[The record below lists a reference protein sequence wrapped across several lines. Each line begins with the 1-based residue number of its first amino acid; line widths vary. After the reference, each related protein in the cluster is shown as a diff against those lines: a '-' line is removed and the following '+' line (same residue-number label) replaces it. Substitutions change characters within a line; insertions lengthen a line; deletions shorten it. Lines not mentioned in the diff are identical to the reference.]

1 MGAELRQAGEALA
14 DRLVP
19 QPPQRLRPVGAHQ
32 HLLQVVELDS
42 ILGNLAQ
49 RDDRVLVVV
58 AVERQRRARGDL
70 ARPLGGQQDQ
80 LEAVRNLDNAIFDG
94 NPCHPLT
101 LQSPNLEPVEYMGR
115 GTQRQQQDPRKTVQF
130 PRGNPLGTGPARM
143 TR

>member
-1 MGAELRQAGEALA
+1 MLLHA
-14 DRLVP
+14 
-19 QPPQRLRPVGAHQ
+19 AHQ
-32 HLLQVVELDS
+32 HLLQMVELNRV
-42 ILGNLAQ
+42 LGNLAQ

-80 LEAVRNLDNAIFDG
+80 LEAVRDFDDAILDG

-101 LQSPNLEPVEYMGR
+101 FQPPNLESVEYMGR
-115 GTQRQQQDPRKTVQF
+115 GAVRQQQDPRKTAQIR
-130 PRGNPLGTGPARM
+130 RGNPLGTGRAGM